1 MTEATARTTAVAPR
15 MFERQATG
23 LVRQAGALDVLV
35 YNMNFVSIG
44 LMSVLVFL
52 YSTAFYPGANLYV
65 MALLTFAAVIPTS
78 LVFAFFAAAMPR
90 SGADYVYVS
99 RTLHPA
105 LGMMSSWNNT
115 AWWFLYGG
123 VPSAFFAYFG
133 VGPFFSVVGERTST
147 DWMVRFGNWSQ
158 TALGAFVVGSILIAT
173 LVVIFIL
180 GLRLFFRVQNLL
192 FALGLVAFLL
202 IVFTWLFQSTETWAG
217 HFTANTGQ
225 ALGGELDKA
234 ATDAGYVGGGP
245 FSLKWTFL
253 AGTWVY
259 INLVFNQS
267 SAYIGGEVRRA
278 SRLQLWSM
286 PIAAIVT
293 TGALLLLLGLA
304 DKVVSLDTFGKIA
317 AATGLPFTS
326 VAAQGVG
333 STVLAALILA
343 LFIPW
348 SYTWL
353 PGQILNAS
361 RNFLAYSVDGLMPRK
376 LGEVNP
382 RTHTP
387 IYSLLLVGAGSIGAL
402 WLFTHWDAFAALVGI
417 FGFIL
422 GFGIVSIAAI
432 AFPYRLPEIFESSPV
447 RWRVGGIPVMS
458 IVGGCSLVALGCM
471 AWAFWTDPSAG
482 IDGKL
487 STKILNF
494 AIFGSGLVIYFVAKA
509 VQRSRGLDVSQR
521 FKEIPVE

>member
-1 MTEATARTTAVAPR
+1 MADVAPVQT
-15 MFERQATG
+15 FERKATG
-23 LVRQAGALDVLV
+23 LVRAAGTWDVLV
-35 YNMNFVSIG
+35 YNINFVSIG
-44 LMSVLVFL
+44 LMAVLVFL

-65 MALLTFAAVIPTS
+65 MAILTLLIVIPTS

-90 SGADYVYVS
+90 SGGDYVYVS

-115 AWWFLYGG
+115 AWWFMYGG

-133 VGPFFSVVGERTST
+133 VGPFFSVVGERTT
-147 DWMVRFGNWSQ
+147 THWMVRFGTWCN
-158 TALGAFVVGSILIAT
+158 TPIGAFIVGSILIAA
-173 LVVIFIL
+173 LVVVFIL
-180 GLRLFFRVQNLL
+180 GLHLFFRIQNVL
-192 FALGLVAFLL
+192 FAVGMISILM
-202 IVFTWLFQSTETWAG
+202 IVVVWLFQGTGTFEQN
-217 HFTANTGQ
+217 FTVHTGQ
-225 ALGGELDKA
+225 AFGPALDKA
-234 ATDAGYVGGGP
+234 ASDAGYAGGGA
-245 FSLKWTFL
+245 FSLKWTLL

-286 PIAAIVT
+286 PAAAIVT
-293 TGALLLLLGLA
+293 TSVLLILLGLA
-304 DKVVSLDTFGKIA
+304 DKLAGLGTFGKLA
-317 AATGLPFTS
+317 AATGLPFTAI
-326 VAAQGVG
+326 AAQGLG
-333 STVLAALILA
+333 SSFVAALILFC
-343 LFIPW
+343 FIPF

-361 RNFLAYSVDGLMPRK
+361 RNFLAYSLDGLAPRK
-376 LGEVNP
+376 LGEVHP
-382 RTHTP
+382 RYHTP
-387 IYSLLLVGAGSIGAL
+387 MYALLLVGAGSIGAL
-402 WLFTHWDAFAALVGI
+402 WLFTHWSAFAALVGI

-422 GFGIVSIAAI
+422 GFAIVSVAAI
-432 AFPYRLPEIFESSPV
+432 VFPYRLRDVFESSPV

-458 IVGGCSLVALGCM
+458 IVGTLSLVALGIM

-482 IDGKL
+482 IAGKT

-509 VQRSRGLDVSQR
+509 IQRSRGVDVSQR

>member
-1 MTEATARTTAVAPR
+1 MAEVASQPSVQS
-15 MFERQATG
+15 FERKATG
-23 LVRQAGALDVLV
+23 LVRAAGTWDVLV

-44 LMSVLVFL
+44 LMAVLVFL
-52 YSTAFYPGANLYV
+52 FSTAFYPGANLYV
-65 MALLTFAAVIPTS
+65 MVLLTFAAVVPTS

-115 AWWFLYGG
+115 AWWFMYGG
-123 VPSAFFAYFG
+123 VPSAFFAYYG
-133 VGPFFSVVGERTST
+133 VAPFFSVIGERTST
-147 DWMVRFGNWSQ
+147 HWMVRFGNWCN
-158 TALGAFVVGSILIAT
+158 TPLGAFVVGTILIVV
-173 LVVIFIL
+173 LVVIFIV
-180 GLRLFFRVQNLL
+180 GLHFFFRIQNLL
-192 FALGLVAFLL
+192 FALGMISIAL
-202 IVFTWLFQSTETWAG
+202 IVITWLVQDSGAFA
-217 HFTANTGQ
+217 HNFTAHTGQ
-225 ALGGELDKA
+225 ALGPALDKA
-234 ATDAGYVGGGP
+234 SGKAGYGESGP

-286 PIAAIVT
+286 PAAAVVT
-293 TGALLLLLGLA
+293 TSILLILLALA
-304 DKVVSLDTFGKIA
+304 DKVVDLHTFGKIA
-317 AATGLPFTS
+317 AATGLPFTA
-326 VAAQGVG
+326 VAAQGVS
-333 STVLAALILA
+333 STVLAAFILI
-343 LFIPW
+343 LFIPF

-361 RNFLAYSVDGLMPRK
+361 RNFLAYSLDGLAPRK
-376 LGEVNP
+376 LSEVHP
-382 RTHTP
+382 RFHTP
-387 IYSLLLVGAGSIGAL
+387 IYSLVLVGAGSVGAL
-402 WLFTHWDAFAALVGI
+402 WLFTHWSAFAALVGI

-422 GFGIVSIAAI
+422 GFAIVSVAAI
-432 AFPYRLPEIFESSPV
+432 AFPYRLPDVFESSPV
-447 RWRVGGIPVMS
+447 RWRVAGVPVMS
-458 IVGGCSLVALGCM
+458 ILGAVNLVALGFM

-482 IDGKL
+482 IEGKL

-494 AIFGSGLVIYFVAKA
+494 AIFGSGLVIYFAAKA
-509 VQRSRGLDVSQR
+509 IQRMRGVDVAQR

>member
-1 MTEATARTTAVAPR
+1 MADTTSPAVPVQT
-15 MFERQATG
+15 FERKATG
-23 LVRQAGALDVLV
+23 LVRAAGTLDVLV

-44 LMSVLVFL
+44 LMAVLVFL
-52 YSTAFYPGANLYV
+52 FATAFYPGANLYL
-65 MALLTFAAVIPTS
+65 MTLLTFLAVVPTS

-115 AWWFLYGG
+115 AWWFMYGG
-123 VPSAFFAYFG
+123 VPSAFFAYYG
-133 VGPFFSVVGERTST
+133 VSPFFSVVGERTST
-147 DWMVRFGNWSQ
+147 HWMVRFGTWSS
-158 TALGAFVVGSILIAT
+158 TPLGAFVVGGILIAA
-173 LVVIFIL
+173 LVAIFIL
-180 GLRLFFRVQNLL
+180 GLHLFFRIQNVL
-192 FALGLVAFLL
+192 FGIGILSIVL
-202 IVFTWLFQSTETWAG
+202 IVVTWLFESSGSFA
-217 HFTANTGQ
+217 HNFTAHTGQ
-225 ALGGELDKA
+225 ALGPALDKTA
-234 ATDAGYVGGGP
+234 GKAGYGETGP
-245 FSLKWTFL
+245 FSLHWTFL
-253 AGTWVY
+253 AGTWIY

-286 PIAAIVT
+286 PAAAVVT
-293 TGALLLLLGLA
+293 TSILLILLALA
-304 DKVVSLDTFGKIA
+304 DKVVGLHQFGKIA
-317 AATGLPFTS
+317 AATGLPFTA

-333 STVLAALILA
+333 STVLAAFILV
-343 LFIPW
+343 LFLPF

-361 RNFLAYSVDGLMPRK
+361 RNFLAYSLDGLAPRK
-376 LGEVNP
+376 LGEVHP
-382 RTHTP
+382 RFHTP
-387 IYSLLLVGAGSIGAL
+387 VYALLLVGAGSAGAL
-402 WLFTHWDAFAALVGI
+402 WLFTHWSSFAALVGI

-422 GFGIVSIAAI
+422 GFAIVSVAAI
-432 AFPYRLPEIFESSPV
+432 AFPYRLKEVFESSPV

-458 IVGGCSLVALGCM
+458 ILGAVNLVSLGAM

-482 IDGKL
+482 IAGHT

-494 AIFGSGLVIYFVAKA
+494 AIFASGLVIYFVAKA
-509 VQRSRGLDVSQR
+509 VQRSRGVDVSQR

>member
-1 MTEATARTTAVAPR
+1 MAEVAPVQT
-15 MFERQATG
+15 FERKATG
-23 LVRQAGALDVLV
+23 LVRAAGTWDVLV
-35 YNMNFVSIG
+35 YNINFVSIG
-44 LMSVLVFL
+44 LMAVLVFL

-65 MALLTFAAVIPTS
+65 MAILTLLIVIPTS

-115 AWWFLYGG
+115 AWWFMYGG

-147 DWMVRFGNWSQ
+147 DWMVRFGNWCN
-158 TALGAFVVGSILIAT
+158 TPLGAFIVGSVLIVIL
-173 LVVIFIL
+173 VGIFIL
-180 GLRLFFRVQNLL
+180 GLQLFFRIQNLL
-192 FALGLVAFLL
+192 FAVGMISILM
-202 IVFTWLFQSTETWAG
+202 IVVLWLFQSSGTFE
-217 HFTANTGQ
+217 HNFTVHTGQ
-225 ALGGELDKA
+225 EFGSALDKA
-234 ATDAGYVGGGP
+234 ASGAGYAEGGP
-245 FSLKWTFL
+245 FSLKWTLL

-286 PIAAIVT
+286 PTAAFVT
-293 TGALLLLLGLA
+293 TAVLLILLALGDKIAGLH
-304 DKVVSLDTFGKIA
+304 TMGKLA
-317 AATGLPFTS
+317 AATGLPFTAI
-326 VAAQGVG
+326 AAQGVD
-333 STVLAALILA
+333 STVVAAIVLFC
-343 LFIPW
+343 FIPF

-361 RNFLAYSVDGLMPRK
+361 RNFLAYSLDGLAPRK
-376 LGEVNP
+376 LGEVHP
-382 RTHTP
+382 RYHTP
-387 IYSLLLVGAGSIGAL
+387 MYSLLLVGAGSIGAL
-402 WLFTHWDAFAALVGI
+402 WLFTHWSAFAALVGI

-422 GFGIVSIAAI
+422 GFAIVSVAAMV
-432 AFPYRLPEIFESSPV
+432 FPYRLREVFESSPV

-458 IVGGCSLVALGCM
+458 IVGALSLVALGIM

-482 IDGKL
+482 IAGKT

-494 AIFGSGLVIYFVAKA
+494 AIFGSGLVIYFAAKA
-509 VQRSRGLDVSQR
+509 IQRMRGVDVSQR